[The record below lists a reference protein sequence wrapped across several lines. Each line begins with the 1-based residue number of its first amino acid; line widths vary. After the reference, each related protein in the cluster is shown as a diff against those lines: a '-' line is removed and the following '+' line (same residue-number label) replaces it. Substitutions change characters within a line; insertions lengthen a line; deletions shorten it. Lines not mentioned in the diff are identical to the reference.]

1 MQYCCGQ
8 DIKNSFM
15 VGCDIC
21 DDWLH
26 VSCINYSTSLAAV
39 AITYVCQRCIHNNF
53 LGVINVL
60 YYQLEK
66 KATNDYE
73 IENAIVL
80 YQSMTLEETLTFQS
94 QNFISIP

>member
-1 MQYCCGQ
+1 MFVK
-8 DIKNSFM
+8 DVFI
-15 VGCDIC
+15 I
-21 DDWLH
+21 
-26 VSCINYSTSLAAV
+26 I
-39 AITYVCQRCIHNNF
+39 YVCQRCIHNNF